1 MEAPSSPMLSDFPQR
16 VRRHEACIPPA
27 RRRTG
32 SSMRRSTHP
41 SRLRAAA
48 LAAAIACLVSTNAAH
63 VAVTSVQENE
73 ITSLGQLTLN
83 GDAAPAEKPELVQP
97 SPVLVPP
104 PSPFAS
110 SSSSSSSHDADVAVV
125 VRVPIDLEDLMDD
138 GSASSTEFSS
148 SSSSFSRDAET
159 HAVVRVP
166 IDLQDLMS
174 DESASS
180 PSSWSS
186 SSSSSSSSHAAPAN
200 DVEGSSWFSS
210 SGQDVTY
217 DRSSSAGSMA
227 SLTLSSSSS
236 SSDSAG
242 STSGNVAV
250 LPDGESLSSSDGGSG
265 YLSASAS
272 GSRENKSDAISFIS
286 LLSASASGSSSI
298 QIDDAEVVT
307 NSSNVTL
314 SSSSGGS
321 DSSSTGFT
329 SFTIPTTKP
338 DSNEHNSSTIHV
350 SQHLTRPDAAAKSD
364 DPVTLQV
371 LALSADS
378 ADRDSDNASDD
389 VSAEASS
396 PAMTPALVM
405 HGVPSNP
412 TMVNAVAYDGRAE
425 VSWKAPEDDGSD
437 PITEYE
443 VGWFDEEEN
452 VLVGSQFVTQVAATF
467 NAAAN
472 GSSTTPSDAGTVP
485 TSAVVAHLLNGRSYT
500 FKVRAKNVNGYSVWS
515 AKSLAVSPL
524 HPPDLC
530 GRISCSGRGT
540 CFPNY
545 HPERGGQYKHKTR
558 SLKSV
563 DTMGTDETSSLDA
576 QCICRPGF
584 HPPDCSVKDEAT
596 QYVWK
601 VSEWSECNSGCG
613 GGKRT
618 REATCFD
625 IATEKQAPSEEFCSV
640 MKKPSLTEICN
651 GMECGSKLVSVK
663 YEVEMSYDEVLFSPE
678 SVEAFELAFTTEVSA
693 ALQIPRTRIEVTAL
707 KRGSIAVF
715 FQILPASRV
724 GEKSL
729 NDIVEKL
736 QDELNNATSTLR
748 SKGTFARRVEPN
760 GVKLSFSIADQT
772 VAGGAE
778 DISILGLIG
787 TVLVLCFFVFVF
799 GCFLR
804 KRHHRILKH
813 QQDRDRPERV
823 LDASQ
828 SDMKRMGIRTMA

>member
-1 MEAPSSPMLSDFPQR
+1 MR
-16 VRRHEACIPPA
+16 
-27 RRRTG
+27 
-32 SSMRRSTHP
+32 RRSTYP
-41 SRLRAAA
+41 FRLRAAA
-48 LAAAIACLVSTNAAH
+48 LAVAIACVVCSSTAH
-63 VAVTSVQENE
+63 VAVASVQESE
-73 ITSLGQLTLN
+73 ITSLGKLALN
-83 GDAAPAEKPELVQP
+83 GDTAPAEHPESVQP
-97 SPVLVPP
+97 PP
-104 PSPFAS
+104 TPAPSPS
-110 SSSSSSSHDADVAVV
+110 SSSLSSSYSSSRDADAAVV
-125 VRVPIDLEDLMDD
+125 IRVPIDLEDLVDD
-138 GSASSTEFSS
+138 GSASSSGFSS
-148 SSSSFSRDAET
+148 SLSPFSSQDAEAD
-159 HAVVRVP
+159 AVARVP
-166 IDLQDLMS
+166 IDLQDVMD

-180 PSSWSS
+180 GGFLSSSSSSQDASENDVGGSSWSS
-186 SSSSSSSSHAAPAN
+186 SS
-200 DVEGSSWFSS
+200 E
-210 SGQDVTY
+210 QDMTY
-217 DRSSSAGSMA
+217 DRSA
-227 SLTLSSSSS
+227 SLGSVASVTISFSSSSSS

-242 STSGNVAV
+242 STSANDVV
-250 LPDGESLSSSDGGSG
+250 LSDKESLSNNGTESG
-265 YLSASAS
+265 YEDMSASGSRKDKNDTIVFLLLSSASAS
-272 GSRENKSDAISFIS
+272 GSE
-286 LLSASASGSSSI
+286 SSSSV
-298 QIDDAEVVT
+298 QIDDMEIVT
-307 NSSNVTL
+307 NSSNATL
-314 SSSSGGS
+314 SSSSDGS
-321 DSSSTGFT
+321 DSSSARLTN
-329 SFTIPTTKP
+329 FTILTTEL
-338 DSNEHNSSTIHV
+338 DSKKHNSSTIHAN
-350 SQHLTRPDAAAKSD
+350 QHLASPDAVTKSD

-371 LALSADS
+371 LALSTNSADS
-378 ADRDSDNASDD
+378 DSDNTSDD

-396 PAMTPALVM
+396 PATTAVLVM

-437 PITEYE
+437 PVTEYE

-452 VLVGSQFVTQVAATF
+452 VLVGSQFVTQVTATF

-472 GSSTTPSDAGTVP
+472 GSSTVPSDAGTVP
-485 TSAVVAHLLNGRSYT
+485 TSSVVTHLLNGRSYT

-545 HPERGGQYKHKTR
+545 HSERAGQYKHKKR
-558 SLKSV
+558 SLKRT
-563 DTMGTDETSSLDA
+563 DTVKADETSSLDA

-618 REATCFD
+618 RAATCFD
-625 IATEKQAPSEEFCSV
+625 ITTEKQAPSEELCSV
-640 MKKPSLTEICN
+640 PKKPSLTEICN

-678 SVEAFELAFTTEVSA
+678 SVAAFELAFTTEVSA
-693 ALQIPRTRIEVTAL
+693 ALQIPSTRIEVTAL

-787 TVLVLCFFVFVF
+787 TVLVLCFFVFMF
-799 GCFLR
+799 GWFLR

-813 QQDRDRPERV
+813 EQDRNRPERV
-823 LDASQ
+823 LDATQ
-828 SDMKRMGIRTMA
+828 SEMKRMGIRTMA